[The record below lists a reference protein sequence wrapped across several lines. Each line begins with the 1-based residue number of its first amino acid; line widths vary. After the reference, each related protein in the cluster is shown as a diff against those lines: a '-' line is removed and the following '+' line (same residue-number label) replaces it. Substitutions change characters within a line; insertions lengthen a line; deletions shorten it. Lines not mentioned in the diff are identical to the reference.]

1 MVSTFHY
8 NAKCVSLGGKRF
20 GNHIAEYAGCM
31 YNPENDTM
39 YEAVEVEYK
48 PLLADFGFETLIA
61 TLANNMSYWGDYKEV
76 SSQEELSAL
85 VESTLEK
92 YGEKIAEYIDA
103 DDFDDYIILL
113 LGANEV
119 FKKEKLKKRLL
130 MSFFAS

>member
-1 MVSTFHY
+1 
-8 NAKCVSLGGKRF
+8 
-20 GNHIAEYAGCM
+20 M

-61 TLANNMSYWGDYKEV
+61 NLADNMSYWGDYKEV
-76 SSQEELSAL
+76 SSQDELSTL

-113 LGANEV
+113 LEANDV